1 VSGMGGQLRDLLDAA
16 VGEPPRRVTVQAVRR
31 RAARRRMAERVSAA
45 VAVLLLVGLGGAVSA
60 TVTGPGPASSLPGPG
75 VPRYYVE
82 QGFRNASPAVTMV
95 RATATGAV
103 TATLGCPWPGAQIS
117 TGEIAAVGNQTF
129 FVICQK
135 VAGPGASVTG
145 SRIYRFHL
153 TASGRITGYSLVPGG
168 SLDGLGV
175 TGIAAS
181 ADGSEIAVSTVPGG
195 SASPSVSANLVVIN
209 TRTGARAVWQATPA
223 VPGQMGFD
231 VSDPSL
237 TANGRELVYLAVP
250 HCSRGRCKSTGNGE
264 EVRALSPAAEGGQ
277 ISSSRILVRQS
288 ALVPLSTGYL
298 DGAVVSPDGSSVNV
312 LEMVSPLH
320 PGTTVSVVQVS
331 AATGRPERVRYQ
343 VDTGNGF
350 MFRFFSSDPSGRYLL
365 LDAGPTSGPANGW
378 IDNGRLIPLTPAK
391 GNNVFY
397 ESW

>member
-16 VGEPPRRVTVQAVRR
+16 VGEPPRRVTIEAVRR
-31 RAARRRMAERVSAA
+31 RAARRRMAESVAAA
-45 VAVLLLVGLGGAVSA
+45 VAVLLLAGLGVAVSA
-60 TVTGPGPASSLPGPG
+60 TVTRPGPAVAPPVPG
-75 VPRYYVE
+75 VPRYYME
-82 QGFRNASPAVTMV
+82 QGFLNAPPAVTMV

-103 TATLGCPWPGAQIS
+103 TATLHSPWPGAQIA
-117 TGEIAAVGNQTF
+117 TGEIAAAANQTF

-135 VAGPGASVTG
+135 VAAHGASVTG

-153 TASGRITGYSLVPGG
+153 TASGRVAGYSLVPGG
-168 SLDGLGV
+168 SLDGLRVTGV
-175 TGIAAS
+175 TAS
-181 ADGSEIAVSTVPGG
+181 ADGSEVAVSTVPGG
-195 SASPSVSANLVVIN
+195 PASSAVSADIVVIN
-209 TRTGARAVWQATPA
+209 TRAGTRAVWHAAPA
-223 VPGQMGFD
+223 IPAKMSFGVNGL
-231 VSDPSL
+231 SL

-250 HCSRGRCKSTGNGE
+250 RCIRGRCKSTGNGE

-312 LEMVSPLH
+312 LEMLSP
-320 PGTTVSVVQVS
+320 PRGTTTVSVVQVS

-343 VDTGNGF
+343 VGTGNGF

-365 LDAGPTSGPANGW
+365 LDAGATSGTVNGW
-378 IDNGRLIPLTPAK
+378 IDNGRLIPLTPAD
-391 GNNVFY
+391 GDNVFY
-397 ESW
+397 ETW